1 MDTLQLSSILLLSA
15 FIVYV
20 LSSFAFIISI
30 TGKNWNKNWSKDR
43 KSAHQ
48 SRWGTIGFSLTLVG
62 LLSQIG
68 YIITR
73 WLFDHYPISNMF
85 EFITFLSL
93 TIVIGFTVIYSMYRL
108 PALGAFVM
116 PLTVIIFSYAYI
128 FPSKVQSL
136 MPALQSHW
144 LIIHVSTAAL
154 GEGLFAIGF
163 VAGLMLLLRKVDTS
177 VTSKNTKW
185 LEFTMYILLT
195 VITFIVSIFGFT
207 AAGYEAKFTELNPKT
222 DEIQQVKYVLPPF
235 IGPATGE
242 TLQVDSF
249 LGISKPVLKAPSW
262 MEGMNAARKLNTMVW
277 SLVTGGILYML
288 LRLILRKRL
297 SQVASS
303 WVSDLDEDVIDEISY
318 RAIAIGYPL
327 FVLGALIFAMI
338 WAEQA
343 WGRFWGWDP
352 KEVWALITFLFYTAY
367 LHFRLSRGWQGTK
380 SAWMAV
386 LGYLVVMFT
395 LVGVNLVLS
404 GLHAYS
410 GV

>member
-1 MDTLQLSSILLLSA
+1 MDTLQLSSTFLLAA

-30 TGKNWNKNWSKDR
+30 TGKNWNRRWSKEM
-43 KSAHQ
+43 KSVHQ
-48 SRWGTIGFSLTLVG
+48 SRWGKIGFALTLVG
-62 LLSQIG
+62 LVSQIG
-68 YIITR
+68 YLITR

-85 EFITFLSL
+85 EFITFLSF
-93 TIVIGFTVIYSMYRL
+93 TIVIGFTVIYSIYRL

-128 FPSKVQSL
+128 FPSKVQTL

-144 LIIHVSTAAL
+144 LIVHVSTAAL
-154 GEGLFAIGF
+154 GEGLFAVGF
-163 VAGLMLLLRKVDTS
+163 VAGLMLLLLKVDTS
-177 VTSKNTKW
+177 VSSPNTKW

-195 VITFIVSIFGFT
+195 TITFIVSIFGFT

-222 DEIQQVKYVLPPF
+222 NEIQQVKYVLPPI

-242 TLQVDSF
+242 TLHVDSF
-249 LGISKPVLKAPSW
+249 LGISNPVLSAPSW
-262 MEGMNAARKLNTMVW
+262 MKGMNAAKKLNSMVW
-277 SLVTGGILYML
+277 SLATGGLLYGL
-288 LRLILRKRL
+288 LRLSLRKRL

-303 WVSDLDEDVIDEISY
+303 WVRDLNEEVIDEISY
-318 RAIAIGYPL
+318 RAIAIGYPI
-327 FVLGALIFAMI
+327 FILGALIFAMI

-380 SAWMAV
+380 SSWMAV